1 MDPDFKTLFE
11 SAPGLYLAMTPDLRI
26 VAVSDAYLRAT
37 MTTRQEILG
46 RDLFEAFPDNPN
58 DPNATGTRN
67 LRASLHRVIEHR
79 TQDVMP
85 IQKYDIRRPES
96 EGGGFEERHWSPINT
111 PVFDQNGELQYII
124 HRVEDVTSLVDEKL
138 SNIGAQD
145 YRRLEKLNAE
155 LEFRVQERTR
165 QLQDTIEELESFSYS
180 VSHDLKAPLRAID
193 GFSRI
198 LIEEYQ
204 DKLDDDGRRVLD
216 IIRNSTLKMGQLIE
230 SLLDLARL
238 GRKQMNIVDID
249 MQTLIT
255 NVFNEIRAMAPDR
268 DVELRCGTLY
278 TVEADPVLMQQV
290 LTNLISNAFKFTR
303 DREKAVIE
311 IGSEQRE
318 NGRETVYWVR
328 DNGVG
333 FEMKYVHK
341 LFGVFQRLHTEREFD
356 GTGVGLA
363 IVQRAIHRHSGRVWA
378 ESNLNEGA
386 TFYFSLPRSSAL
398 SAA

>member
-1 MDPDFKTLFE
+1 M
-11 SAPGLYLAMTPDLRI
+11 
-26 VAVSDAYLRAT
+26 
-37 MTTRQEILG
+37 
-46 RDLFEAFPDNPN
+46 
-58 DPNATGTRN
+58 
-67 LRASLHRVIEHR
+67 
-79 TQDVMP
+79 
-85 IQKYDIRRPES
+85 
-96 EGGGFEERHWSPINT
+96 
-111 PVFDQNGELQYII
+111 
-124 HRVEDVTSLVDEKL
+124 EDVTPPVLDRTQAGLEESL
-138 SNIGAQD
+138 QD
-145 YRRLEKLNAE
+145 AYRRMEKLNSE
-155 LEFRVQERTR
+155 LEFRVQERTQ
-165 QLQDTIEELESFSYS
+165 QLQDTIKELESFSYS

-238 GRKQMNIVDID
+238 GRKQMNIVNID

-255 NVFNEIRAMAPDR
+255 NVFNEIRSMAPDR
-268 DVELRCGTLY
+268 NVELRCGTLH

-303 DREKAVIE
+303 DREKAIIE
-311 IGSEQRE
+311 IGSEYRE

-333 FEMKYVHK
+333 FEMKYVNK

-363 IVQRAIHRHSGRVWA
+363 IVQRAIHRHSGRVWP
-378 ESNLNEGA
+378 N
-386 TFYFSLPRSSAL
+386 RI
-398 SAA
+398 

>member
-1 MDPDFKTLFE
+1 MEPDFKTLFE
-11 SAPGLYLAMTPDLRI
+11 SAPGLYLALTPDLRI
-26 VAVSDAYLRAT
+26 VAASDAYLRAT
-37 MTTRQEILG
+37 KVKRQDILG
-46 RDLFEAFPDNPN
+46 RNLFDAFPDNPD
-58 DPNATGTRN
+58 DPNASGAR
-67 LRASLHRVIEHR
+67 
-79 TQDVMP
+79 
-85 IQKYDIRRPES
+85 
-96 EGGGFEERHWSPINT
+96 GINT
-111 PVFDQNGELQYII
+111 PVFDENGEVRYII
-124 HRVEDVTSLVDEKL
+124 HRLENVTPLADEKVL
-138 SNIGAQD
+138 NIGAQD

-255 NVFNEIRAMAPDR
+255 NVFNEVRSMAPER
-268 DVELRCGTLY
+268 NVELRLGTLH

-311 IGSEQRE
+311 IGSEHRE

-363 IVQRAIHRHSGRVWA
+363 IVQRAIHRHSGHVWA

-386 TFYFSLPRSSAL
+386 TFYFSLPRPSAL